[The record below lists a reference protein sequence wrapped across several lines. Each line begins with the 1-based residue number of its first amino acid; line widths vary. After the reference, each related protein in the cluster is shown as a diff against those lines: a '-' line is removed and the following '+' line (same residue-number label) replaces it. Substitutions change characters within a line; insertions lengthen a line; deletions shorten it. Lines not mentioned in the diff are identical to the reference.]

1 MSRQTGTQQQV
12 STSEPWAPQQKHLE
26 DIFGSAKGLYGSGG
40 PSYYGGDT
48 VVPFAADTQKAIDLT
63 RSRALGGSPLETAA
77 QASAF
82 GTLTGD
88 PTANP
93 AFGYLGDIASGNTG
107 PTAANR
113 YLAGTAAGDNL
124 TGNPYLD
131 AMWGNAS
138 RKITDAYKEST
149 LPGINSMFSM
159 AGRFGSEAG
168 HQAAVERANETLAD
182 SLAGTAAG
190 IYGGEYGQERQR
202 MMDAAGTIDASE
214 AGQQQRQMSAA
225 GALGGMYDTATGRQ
239 LQTAQLAPT
248 LAGIDYT
255 NIGKL
260 AGIGG
265 AYEDLQARQQADA
278 QQRHAFGQ
286 ERPYDAL
293 NRYLAAV
300 QGGYGGTGTT
310 VSPLYSNPAA
320 GAVGGGLAGASMA
333 QLLQNQLP
341 KDGYWGA
348 GMAGA
353 GALLGAF
360 A

>member
-12 STSEPWAPQQKHLE
+12 NLQEPWAPQQGHLE
-26 DIFGSAKGLYGSGG
+26 DIFGSAKSLYGSGG
-40 PSYYGGDT
+40 PSYYPGQT
-48 VVPFAADTQKAIDLT
+48 VVPFASDTQKAIDLT
-63 RSRALGGSPLETAA
+63 RSRALGGSPLEGAA
-77 QASAF
+77 QFAALQ
-82 GTLTGD
+82 TLTGD

-93 AFGYLGDIASGNTG
+93 AFGYMGDIASGNVG

-113 YLAGTAAGDNL
+113 YLAPTAAGANL
-124 TGNPYLD
+124 SGNPYLD

-138 RKITDAYKEST
+138 QKITDQYQKAT

-159 AGRFGSEAG
+159 AGRYGSEAG
-168 HQAAVERANETLAD
+168 HQAAIERADETLAD
-182 SLAGTAAG
+182 SLAGTAAN
-190 IYGGEYGQERQR
+190 IYGSEYGMERARQ
-202 MMDAAGTIDASE
+202 MEAAGMIDASE
-214 AGQQQRQMSAA
+214 AGQRRDRLSAA
-225 GALGGMYDTATGRQ
+225 GALGGMYDTGTGRK
-239 LQTAQLAPT
+239 LQTAQLAPQ

-265 AYEDLQARQQADA
+265 AYEDLTARQQADA
-278 QQRHAFGQ
+278 QLRHAFGQ
-286 ERPYDAL
+286 EQPYDAL

-310 VSPLYSNPAA
+310 ISPLYSNPAA

-333 QLLQNQLP
+333 AMLKNQLP
-341 KDGYWGA
+341 SGGYWGA
-348 GMAGA
+348 GLAGA